1 MAEKWRCG
9 GDVVEVTEG
18 HKNRV
23 IMRIVEV
30 WKL

>member
-9 GDVVEVTEG
+9 DVVEVTGG
-18 HKNRV
+18 HENRV